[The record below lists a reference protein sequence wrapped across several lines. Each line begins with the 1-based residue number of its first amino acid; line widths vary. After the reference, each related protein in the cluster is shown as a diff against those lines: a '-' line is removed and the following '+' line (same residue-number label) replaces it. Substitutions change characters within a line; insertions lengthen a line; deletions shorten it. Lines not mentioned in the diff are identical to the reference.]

1 MNNKIAAEVDWLFRE
16 ANDPRSSLQRNPVTE
31 GLWVKGLDPIKPQ
44 KLAAERALAARAWFA
59 QNGPP
64 DAQPLPLPCDDRE
77 LAAIMHEV
85 AHISGLLGERAL
97 GVRSAGSV

>member
-1 MNNKIAAEVDWLFRE
+1 MK
-16 ANDPRSSLQRNPVTE
+16 DP
-31 GLWVKGLDPIKPQ
+31 
-44 KLAAERALAARAWFA
+44 ARRT
-59 QNGPP
+59 GS
-64 DAQPLPLPCDDRE
+64 DR